1 MRSSIGIV
9 VLLSA
14 LFFAASTTAARTVR
28 IALPG
33 YNITQIVFFA
43 AKEKGFYKEEG
54 LDVDL
59 IQMTGTL
66 ANLALMSGEVSFS
79 SVPAAAMSEIPAAVT
94 RSFSVP
100 TSADKITARVRI
112 RALPA
117 EVLAD
122 LVTNAKLDPAVVANM
137 PTFTLGKT
145 VVEWTSATGFGC
157 VP

>member
-1 MRSSIGIV
+1 MATSAGSV
-9 VLLSA
+9 V
-14 LFFAASTTAARTVR
+14 
-28 IALPG
+28 
-33 YNITQIVFFA
+33 YQ
-43 AKEKGFYKEEG
+43 
-54 LDVDL
+54 
-59 IQMTGTL
+59 TG
-66 ANLALMSGEVSFS
+66 N
-79 SVPAAAMSEIPAAVT
+79 VPAGQTEPSPSADLWSLKGNMYDAQKKNVLFLWQAMTLDAATLPAAISATPLAVT

-145 VVEWTSATGFGC
+145 VVEWTKANGFGC